1 MTTLRGQTI
10 NEDSIPA
17 AGSITAVAASDDMA
31 HYTLLHSG
39 GGLPIGSWYTVN
51 DHLCDAPA
59 AVSSRPL
66 GDSRPGH
73 YTAVL

>member
-10 NEDSIPA
+10 NEDSTPA
-17 AGSITAVAASDDMA
+17 AGSITAVAASDGMA
-31 HYTLLHSG
+31 HYTLPHSG
-39 GGLPIGSWYTVN
+39 GGGGGFPLAAN
-51 DHLCDAPA
+51 DRLCDAPA
-59 AVSSRPL
+59 AVSSGPL